1 MVSSVIRFE
10 FIRGPDLVAC
20 ILVSI
25 VPEIEFKIVPVKS
38 GD

>member
-1 MVSSVIRFE
+1 MVSSVVRFE

-20 ILVSI
+20 SLI
-25 VPEIEFKIVPVKS
+25 PEIEFKIVPVKS